1 MAISTDHTSTVV
13 LGTAYGLVSA
23 VGYTAANTCLR
34 AVADCDPIWVS
45 AVKAFPIV
53 VLVGPWLIVQRSR
66 GQRILPPTKV
76 LVALVLASILG
87 QLVGNVLFQWSLG
100 VVGIALSVP
109 LTLGTIILSGA
120 ILGRVFLGEPLTPR
134 IVLSVATLIV
144 AISVLSLGAGD
155 AHQSIVQGQAG
166 LGHLP
171 NWLVLTAGVGAAA
184 LSGAA
189 YSVLGVVI
197 RYGVTGRASVATTM
211 VTVGLV
217 GAMILGGLS
226 HWRIGIDGM
235 WGTEQQ
241 DLAMML
247 LAGVLNAFAFLTLT
261 KALQLTTVVY
271 VNALNA
277 TQATM
282 AAVVGIIFFHE
293 ALSGELALGV
303 ALTIVGL
310 VLMKQQRVSE

>member
-1 MAISTDHTSTVV
+1 MGISTDHTSTVV

-23 VGYTAANTCLR
+23 VAYTAANTCLR

-45 AVKAFPIV
+45 AMKAFPIV
-53 VLVGPWLIVQRSR
+53 IMVAPWLIVQRSR
-66 GQRILPPTKV
+66 GQRILPSARV
-76 LVALVLASILG
+76 LGALVLASILG
-87 QLVGNVLFQWSLG
+87 QLGGNVLFQWSLG
-100 VVGIALSVP
+100 VVGIALAVP
-109 LTLGTIILSGA
+109 LCLGTIILAGA
-120 ILGRVFLGEPLTPR
+120 ILGRIFLGEPLTCR
-134 IVLSVATLIV
+134 ITLSVATLIV
-144 AISVLSLGAGD
+144 AISVLSLGAGE
-155 AHQSIVQGQAG
+155 AHESIISGQTG
-166 LGHLP
+166 LVGLP

-197 RYGVTGRASVATTM
+197 RYGVTGRASIAVTM

-217 GAMILGGLS
+217 GAILLGGLS
-226 HWRIGIDGM
+226 LWRIGLDGIR
-235 WGTEQQ
+235 GTGQQ
-241 DLAMML
+241 DLSMMV

-261 KALQLTTVVY
+261 KALQLATVVY

-282 AAVVGIIFFHE
+282 AAVVGVIFFHE

-303 ALTIVGL
+303 VLTIVGL
-310 VLMKQQRVSE
+310 VLMKERQGKE

>member
-1 MAISTDHTSTVV
+1 M
-13 LGTAYGLVSA
+13 
-23 VGYTAANTCLR
+23 GYTAANTCLR

-45 AVKAFPIV
+45 AVKSFPIV
-53 VLVGPWLIVQRSR
+53 VLVGPWLIAQYSR
-66 GQRILPPTKV
+66 GERILPPAKV
-76 LVALVLASILG
+76 LGALVLASILG
-87 QLVGNVLFQWSLG
+87 QLAGNVLFQWSLG
-100 VVGIALSVP
+100 VVGIALAVP

-120 ILGRVFLGEPLTPR
+120 ILGRVFLSEPLTSR
-134 IVLSVATLIV
+134 ILLSVMTLIA
-144 AISVLSLGAGD
+144 AISILSLGAGE
-155 AHQSIVQGQAG
+155 AHQSIISGQAG
-166 LGHLP
+166 LERLP
-171 NWLVLTAGVGAAA
+171 SWLVVTAGVGAAA

-197 RYGVTGRASVATTM
+197 RYGVSGRASITTTM

-217 GAMILGGLS
+217 GTLVLGGLS

-235 WGTEQQ
+235 RGTEQQ

-282 AAVVGIIFFHE
+282 AAVVGIVLFNE
-293 ALSGELALGV
+293 APSRELTLGV
-303 ALTIVGL
+303 VLTIVGL
-310 VLMKQQRVSE
+310 VLMKQRRGAK

>member
-1 MAISTDHTSTVV
+1 M
-13 LGTAYGLVSA
+13 VSA
-23 VGYTAANTCLR
+23 LGYTAANTCLR

-45 AVKAFPIV
+45 AVKSFPIV
-53 VLVGPWLIVQRSR
+53 VLVGPWLIAQYSR
-66 GQRILPPTKV
+66 GERILPPAKV
-76 LVALVLASILG
+76 LGALVLASILG
-87 QLVGNVLFQWSLG
+87 QLAGNVLFQWSLG
-100 VVGIALSVP
+100 VVGIALAVP

-120 ILGRVFLGEPLTPR
+120 ILGRVFLSEPLTSR
-134 IVLSVATLIV
+134 ILLSVMTLIA
-144 AISVLSLGAGD
+144 AISILSLGAGE
-155 AHQSIVQGQAG
+155 AHQSIISGQAG
-166 LGHLP
+166 LERLP
-171 NWLVLTAGVGAAA
+171 SWLVVTAGVGAAA

-197 RYGVTGRASVATTM
+197 RYGVSGRASITTTM

-217 GAMILGGLS
+217 GTLVLGGLS

-235 WGTEQQ
+235 RGTEQQ

-282 AAVVGIIFFHE
+282 AAVVGIVLFNE
-293 ALSGELALGV
+293 APSRELTLGV
-303 ALTIVGL
+303 VLTIVGL
-310 VLMKQQRVSE
+310 VLMKQRRGAK

>member
-1 MAISTDHTSTVV
+1 M
-13 LGTAYGLVSA
+13 GTAYGLVSA
-23 VGYTAANTCLR
+23 LGYTAANTCLR

-45 AVKAFPIV
+45 AVKSFPIV
-53 VLVGPWLIVQRSR
+53 VLVGPWLIAQYSR
-66 GQRILPPTKV
+66 GERILPPARV
-76 LVALVLASILG
+76 LGALVLASILG
-87 QLVGNVLFQWSLG
+87 QLAGNVLFQWSLG
-100 VVGIALSVP
+100 VIGIALAVP

-120 ILGRVFLGEPLTPR
+120 ILGRVFLNEPLTSR
-134 IVLSVATLIV
+134 ILLSVVTLIA
-144 AISVLSLGAGD
+144 AISILSLGAGE
-155 AHQSIVQGQAG
+155 AHQSIISGQTG
-166 LGHLP
+166 LERLP
-171 NWLVLTAGVGAAA
+171 SWLVLTAGVGAAA

-197 RYGVTGRASVATTM
+197 RYGVTGRASITTTM

-217 GAMILGGLS
+217 GTLVLGGLS

-235 WGTEQQ
+235 RGTEQQ

-282 AAVVGIIFFHE
+282 AAVVGIVLFSE
-293 ALSGELALGV
+293 APSGELTLGV
-303 ALTIVGL
+303 VLTIVGL
-310 VLMKQQRVSE
+310 VLMKQRRVAE